1 MDKIDMLL
9 NLDLINNSRTPYRT
23 LAEKH
28 NLSVNAVHKRI
39 TNNIETGIIKK
50 FTAKISLTYLNAFIV
65 IIFGKSNSTS
75 INDTIKQLG
84 AHTATYQI
92 VLAGGNFLYV
102 SGYLKDISDLNEFS
116 TEIIKTSE
124 IENPT
129 IGIHTDPI
137 KHKKENDLKKLD
149 YKIIY
154 ALKENSR
161 KSIHDIADELQTS
174 SKTVTR
180 HLSKMIKNNAIELSL
195 DFYPT
200 ASNDMF
206 TICHLSIKKEESEMN
221 ITKQIV
227 NEFYPRVIGAWT
239 LSNIPKLILM
249 NVWTNTIQEIHQFEE
264 EISQR
269 EYTKQTFSNLLY
281 DIFYF
286 DTWRD
291 DLLKKKAEE

>member
-1 MDKIDMLL
+1 MLL

-23 LAEKH
+23 LAEKY

-39 TNNIETGIIKK
+39 TNNIDTGIIKK
-50 FTAKISLTYLNAFIV
+50 FTAKVSLNYLNAFIV

-75 INDTIKQLG
+75 INDTIKKLG
-84 AHTATYQI
+84 THTATYQI
-92 VLAGGNFLYV
+92 VLAGGNYIYV
-102 SGYLKDISDLNEFS
+102 SGYLKDISDLNVFS
-116 TEIIKTSE
+116 TEIIKTAE
-124 IENPT
+124 IEKPT
-129 IGIHTDPI
+129 IGIHTNPI
-137 KHKKENDLKKLD
+137 KKNNENELKKLD

-154 ALKENSR
+154 ALKDNSR

-200 ASNDMF
+200 ASTDMF
-206 TICHLSIKKEESEMN
+206 TVCHLTIKRQEAGMN

-239 LSNIPKLILM
+239 LSNLPNLIIM
-249 NVWTNTIQEIHQFEE
+249 NVWTNTIQEIHQFEV

-269 EYTKQTFSNLLY
+269 EYTKQTFSNMLY

-286 DTWRD
+286 NTWRD
-291 DLLKKKAEE
+291 DLLKKKAEK

>member
-1 MDKIDMLL
+1 MLL

-23 LAEKH
+23 LAEKY

-39 TNNIETGIIKK
+39 TNNIETDIIKR
-50 FTAKISLTYLNAFIV
+50 FTAKISLNYLNAFIV
-65 IIFGKSNSTS
+65 IIFGKSNSKS

-92 VLAGGNFLYV
+92 VLAGGNYLYV
-102 SGYLKDISDLNEFS
+102 SGYLKDISDLNAFS
-116 TEIIKTSE
+116 TAIITTAE

-129 IGIHTDPI
+129 IGIHTNPI
-137 KHKKENDLKKLD
+137 KKNNENELKKLD

-154 ALKENSR
+154 ALKDNSR
-161 KSIHDIADELQTS
+161 KSIHDIANELQTS

-180 HLSKMIKNNAIELSL
+180 HLSKMIKNTAIELSL

-206 TICHLSIKKEESEMN
+206 TVCHLTTKKEESGMN

-239 LSNIPKLILM
+239 LSNIPNLILM

-264 EISQR
+264 EISQK
-269 EYTKQTFSNLLY
+269 EYTKETFSNMLY

-291 DLLKKKAEE
+291 DLLKKKAEK